1 MKAQLFPICILL
13 LSMGTTIYSSPLTV
27 AEEVQEW
34 MDFFDTNQ
42 DGYLTLSEIYPS
54 PLMPADLDAG
64 AQVEFDVFDA
74 NNDGQ
79 IEASEFV
86 NFFVAY
92 DNAS

>member
-1 MKAQLFPICILL
+1 MDGWNDGSACMDGQKDGRMKGWMDG
-13 LSMGTTIYSSPLTV
+13 SM
-27 AEEVQEW
+27 EVQEW
-34 MDFFDTNQ
+34 MDFFDTNG